1 MKQNLHRPNTFF
13 VEIHK
18 MQVKYLYFIVHITGH
33 LKCMPT
39 VFYTRLFGV
48 K

>member
-1 MKQNLHRPNTFF
+1 MKQNLHRPNTCF

-33 LKCMPT
+33 LTLSCTGQICPK
-39 VFYTRLFGV
+39 FRL
-48 K
+48 